1 MTTPATGPLSSL
13 RVLELADQK
22 GEFCGKLMADL
33 GADVVK
39 VEPPGGET
47 TRSVGPFLDDI
58 PHPNRSL
65 SFWHYNTSKRGVT
78 LDLESDEG
86 RTLFRRLASTAD
98 VVLETFAPG
107 YLASIG
113 LAYDALSAADP
124 KLIMC
129 SLTPFGQTGPWR
141 EYQSSDL
148 LHMAAGG
155 QMASSGYD
163 ESDVP
168 DAPPIAPG
176 GGNAWHTGA
185 HYAYIAIMAALVH
198 RTASGEG
205 QYIDASVHDAC
216 ALSTE
221 SAVAS
226 YIYRDEVVI
235 RQTGRHHAAQPTPR
249 TQYPTK
255 DGKYVNALTG
265 GRLDPA
271 YVQILA
277 EWFDGHGLADDL
289 MDERYR
295 DPEVIAKN
303 ARHIVEEVLANFIA
317 NRTAEEVYHE
327 AQERG
332 FPWGAVR
339 APDDLPSDRHL
350 EDREFWTEVAHPELD
365 RTFIYPGGGAIF
377 NGSPWRISRRAPLVG
392 EHNAEIFGGLLGL
405 SREELARLADS
416 GVI

>member
-1 MTTPATGPLSSL
+1 M
-13 RVLELADQK
+13 
-22 GEFCGKLMADL
+22 
-33 GADVVK
+33 
-39 VEPPGGET
+39 
-47 TRSVGPFLDDI
+47 
-58 PHPNRSL
+58 
-65 SFWHYNTSKRGVT
+65 
-78 LDLESDEG
+78 ESDEG

-113 LAYDALSAADP
+113 LAYDALSATGP

-163 ESDVP
+163 QSDVP
-168 DAPPIAPG
+168 YAPPIAPG

-185 HYAYIAIMAALVH
+185 DYAYIAIMAALVH
-198 RTASGEG
+198 RTVTGEG
-205 QYIDASVHDAC
+205 QYIDASAHEAC

-235 RQTGRHHAAQPTPR
+235 RQTGRHHAAQPTPS
-249 TQYPTK
+249 TQFRTK

-271 YVQILA
+271 YVQSLA
-277 EWFDGHGLADDL
+277 EWFDSHGLAGDL
-289 MDERYR
+289 MEERYR
-295 DPEVIAKN
+295 DPEVIEKN

-332 FPWGAVR
+332 YPSGAVR
-339 APDDLPSDRHL
+339 APDELLSDQHL
-350 EDREFWTEVAHPELD
+350 EDRGFWTDVEHPELA
-365 RTFIYPGGGAIF
+365 P
-377 NGSPWRISRRAPLVG
+377 SPTPAAAPSSTRRRGVSRDAHRWSESTTTRSSAG
-392 EHNAEIFGGLLGL
+392 CWG
-405 SREELARLADS
+405 
-416 GVI
+416 